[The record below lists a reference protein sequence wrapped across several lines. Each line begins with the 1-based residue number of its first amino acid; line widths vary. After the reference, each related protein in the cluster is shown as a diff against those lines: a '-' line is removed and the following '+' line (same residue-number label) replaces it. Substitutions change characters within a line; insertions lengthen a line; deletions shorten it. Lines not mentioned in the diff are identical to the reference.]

1 MINLSKF
8 YAFTITFLVLLVTI
22 QSVNQ
27 WSNFK
32 IGSTLFWWICNF
44 ILIFCF
50 IRSKKYFHTNSNYH
64 IWIKI
69 YFCWVVICIFRGLF
83 TAENYWELKSLI
95 SYSFVLLLPS
105 IIFITSSKK
114 IIGLIVS
121 SWFKFVLP
129 LFLIFYLFLD
139 SEAYGRYLVPIN
151 FMVLFYPSLSKRL
164 KFTVLVFSFFIA
176 FSDSNAR
183 SNVVK
188 TIIPF
193 LYLLIYYFKPFQKI
207 KFLKIIHILIFVSP
221 LTLVVMGL
229 TNTFNVLKMNE
240 YVSGTYT
247 GTGTVRGE
255 ERELSLTA
263 DTRTF
268 LYEETISSA
277 IKNNYILFGRTPAR
291 GYDSKFFGNWSK
303 FRLRTGKM
311 ERFASEVSI
320 MNIFTW
326 MGLVGVFMYMLVFYK
341 ASRMAIIN
349 SNNIYIKIVG
359 LYVAFRFLYSF
370 IEDFSRFDLS
380 NIFLWILIGMCFSEQ
395 FRKMNNQEFRIW
407 IRGIEK
413 IKLFT

>member
-50 IRSKKYFHTNSNYH
+50 IRSKKYFHTNSNYY

-95 SYSFVLLLPS
+95 SYSFVLFLPS

-164 KFTVLVFSFFIA
+164 KFTVLVF
-176 FSDSNAR
+176 
-183 SNVVK
+183 
-188 TIIPF
+188 
-193 LYLLIYYFKPFQKI
+193 
-207 KFLKIIHILIFVSP
+207 
-221 LTLVVMGL
+221 
-229 TNTFNVLKMNE
+229 
-240 YVSGTYT
+240 
-247 GTGTVRGE
+247 
-255 ERELSLTA
+255 
-263 DTRTF
+263 
-268 LYEETISSA
+268 
-277 IKNNYILFGRTPAR
+277 
-291 GYDSKFFGNWSK
+291 
-303 FRLRTGKM
+303 
-311 ERFASEVSI
+311 
-320 MNIFTW
+320 
-326 MGLVGVFMYMLVFYK
+326 
-341 ASRMAIIN
+341 
-349 SNNIYIKIVG
+349 
-359 LYVAFRFLYSF
+359 
-370 IEDFSRFDLS
+370 
-380 NIFLWILIGMCFSEQ
+380 
-395 FRKMNNQEFRIW
+395 
-407 IRGIEK
+407 
-413 IKLFT
+413 